1 MIFIKTTRAAIG
13 KWLIPLLC
21 VGMLHVAHATD
32 TAKTTNAK
40 ENVNEGESRAH
51 SAGKSL
57 IGAPAPDVKLTT
69 IDGKHIDLAAL
80 RGKQPVYLKFWATW
94 CVPCREQMPGFE
106 RIYKED
112 GKRIKVIA
120 VNVGFSDNADA
131 VREYK
136 KKIPMSMPIVVDD
149 GSLAGAFN
157 VRVTPTHVLIDKDG
171 RIAYIGHLEDD
182 KFHAALARVMSGET
196 VPVAARRSGAKPF
209 QHAILKRGDVV
220 TDLTVAPIGGA
231 SMPLATPGKP
241 RALVFTAPWCE
252 SYLSQSRPE
261 VAQACRRV
269 RLESEQLA
277 KKGNVEWL
285 TIASGLWASEQD
297 LLDYKKTNGF
307 AMPLAL
313 DANGILFRTFNIT
326 KIPTVVLL
334 DANNRIVQLL
344 GPNDVELD
352 KAVQTLQ
359 RK

>member
-1 MIFIKTTRAAIG
+1 MTFIKTTHAVIG
-13 KWLIPLLC
+13 KWFIAMLC
-21 VGMLHVAHATD
+21 IGILHTAHAADADKVTK
-32 TAKTTNAK
+32 AA
-40 ENVNEGESRAH
+40 VNEGESRAH

-57 IGAPAPDVKLTT
+57 IGAPAPGVKLTT
-69 IDGKHIDLAAL
+69 IDGKHIDLVAL

-112 GKRIKVIA
+112 DKRIKVIA
-120 VNVGFSDNADA
+120 VNAGFSDNADA
-131 VREYK
+131 VREFK
-136 KKIPMSMPIVVDD
+136 KKIPMSMPIVIDD

-171 RIAYIGHLEDD
+171 RIAYIGHLEDA

-220 TDLTVAPIGGA
+220 DGLTVQMLGGTSVSLAA
-231 SMPLATPGKP
+231 SGKP
-241 RALVFTAPWCE
+241 RALIFTAPWCE
-252 SYLSQSRPE
+252 SYLAQSRPE
-261 VAQACRRV
+261 VSQACRRV
-269 RLESEQLA
+269 RLEAEQLA

-285 TIASGLWASEQD
+285 SIASGLWSSEQD
-297 LLDYKKTNGF
+297 ILDYKKANDV

-326 KIPTVVLL
+326 QIPTVVLL
-334 DANNRIVQLL
+334 DADSRIVQIL
-344 GPNDVELD
+344 GPKDVELE
-352 KAVQTLQ
+352 KAVQALQ
-359 RK
+359 RNR

>member
-1 MIFIKTTRAAIG
+1 MTLIKTTRAVIG
-13 KWLIPLLC
+13 QCLIALLC
-21 VGMLHVAHATD
+21 VGVLHVAHAAE
-32 TAKTTNAK
+32 TAKTTTA
-40 ENVNEGESRAH
+40 ESVNEGESRAH

-57 IGAPAPDVKLTT
+57 IGAPAPGVKLTT
-69 IDGKHIDLAAL
+69 IDGKQIDLAAL

-120 VNVGFSDNADA
+120 VNAGFSDNAAA

-196 VPVAARRSGAKPF
+196 VPVAERRSGAKPF
-209 QHAILKRGDVV
+209 QHAILKHGDIVKDV
-220 TDLTVAPIGGA
+220 TVTPLGGA

-269 RLESEQLA
+269 RLESERLT
-277 KKGNVEWL
+277 KNGNVEWL

-297 LLDYKKTNGF
+297 LLDYNGF

-313 DANGILFRTFNIT
+313 DANGILFRTFSIT

-334 DANNRIVQLL
+334 DANNRIVHIL

-352 KAVQTLQ
+352 NAVQTLQ

>member
-1 MIFIKTTRAAIG
+1 MTFNKYQASLG
-13 KWLIPLLC
+13 KWLIALLC
-21 VGMLHVAHATD
+21 GGMLHVAHAAD
-32 TAKTTNAK
+32 AAKTT
-40 ENVNEGESRAH
+40 VNEGESRAH
-51 SAGKSL
+51 NAGQSL
-57 IGAPAPDVKLTT
+57 IGAPAPGVKLTT
-69 IDGKHIDLAAL
+69 IDGKQIDLAAL

-106 RIYKED
+106 RIYKKD

-120 VNVGFSDNADA
+120 VNAGFSDNADA
-131 VREYK
+131 VREFK
-136 KKIPMSMPIVVDD
+136 KKIPMSMPIVIDD

-209 QHAILKRGDVV
+209 QHAILKRGDVI
-220 TDLTVAPIGGA
+220 DGLTVTTLDGA
-231 SMPLATPGKP
+231 AMPLATPGKP
-241 RALVFTAPWCE
+241 RALIFTAPWCE
-252 SYLSQSRPE
+252 SYLAQSRPE
-261 VAQACRRV
+261 VSQACRRV
-269 RLESEQLA
+269 RLEAERLA
-277 KKGNVEWL
+277 KKDNVEWL
-285 TIASGLWASEQD
+285 SISSGLWASEQD
-297 LLDYKKTNGF
+297 LLDYRKTNGV

-326 KIPTVVLL
+326 QIPTVVLL
-334 DANNRIVQLL
+334 DADNRIVQIL
-344 GPNDVELD
+344 GPKDGELE